1 MVKRQSIGALLA
13 LLVSTIA
20 PAAAQSSA
28 GPSIEDLAALSN
40 LGAGQG
46 GLTLSPDGAW
56 LAVLQSHMDL
66 ERNEVRYALVVI
78 AAQSGAAPR
87 IVADAGAGL
96 PHRNQGRASGSLVDR
111 IPRWSPDGRSI
122 AFIAERDG
130 RAELWI
136 TDLRGRARVAARP
149 DGDVT
154 DFAWTSAQQ
163 LVFTTTSP
171 RALIDTQR
179 ALDTRDGFRVTDSF
193 EPGFS
198 LVPLPPV
205 EAQRQWL
212 RLDTSSGALGAADE
226 EQAALLR
233 TPQRGQAWIGPREAA
248 PQVARPPRGLF
259 TSNSGAPLLC
269 AAEECTGILRDA
281 GALTDGDVWFT
292 RGEGPSASDLA
303 LYVWTPSHQSARRVR
318 LAEERLYGCSA
329 HGALLYCLQ
338 EFATQPRRIVSIDT
352 RDGALSVIYDP
363 NPQWQN
369 FALPRVERLSFE
381 DERGL
386 QSYAHL
392 VYPSDY
398 IDGRRY
404 PTIIVQY
411 RSHGF
416 LNAGVGGE
424 YPIFPASTRGYA
436 VLSLE
441 RPEPRLREQQI
452 SRADLDREMLI
463 GDEEERMKLASLD
476 GLLRLAID
484 SGVVDP
490 DRVAITGM
498 SDGAETLYWALRDRH
513 FAAAVVSGPPID
525 PIFWWL
531 SDSEFRAELRQTG
544 LQAPNVDQASSWWR
558 HNAPLYYAERID
570 TPLMMNLSQSEA
582 PIAMPLYVRLHDAG
596 AAVEA
601 YIYPEA
607 FHAKTRPSHV
617 LSAQR
622 RAMAWIDFWLGHT
635 AGDDLSDA
643 SDPIRTDRW
652 EAMRTRLLQ
661 SPAISNDG
669 N

>member
-1 MVKRQSIGALLA
+1 MVRRQAIGALFAVLF
-13 LLVSTIA
+13 STIA
-20 PAAAQSSA
+20 PAAAQSSS
-28 GPSIEDLAALSN
+28 GPTIEDLAALRN

-46 GLTLSPDGAW
+46 GLALSPDGEW
-56 LAVLQSHMDL
+56 LAVFQSHMGF
-66 ERNEVRYALVVI
+66 ERNEVRYALVVT
-78 AAQSGAAPR
+78 AARPGAAPR

-111 IPRWSPDGRSI
+111 IPRWSPDSRAI
-122 AFIAERDG
+122 AFIAEREG

-136 TDLRGRARVAARP
+136 TDLTGRARLAARP

-154 DFAWTSAQQ
+154 DFAWTSAHS
-163 LVFTTTSP
+163 LVLTTTTS
-171 RALIDTQR
+171 RALVEAQR
-179 ALDTRDGFRVTDSF
+179 ALDARDGFLVTDSF

-198 LVPLPPV
+198 LAPLPAV

-212 RLDTSSGALGAADE
+212 HLDTRNRALTPADE
-226 EQAALLR
+226 SQAALLR
-233 TPQRGQAWIGPREAA
+233 TPRRGNTWIGARDGAS
-248 PQVARPPRGLF
+248 QVSRPPRGLF
-259 TSNSGAPLLC
+259 TTSDGASILC
-269 AAEECTGILRDA
+269 AVDACTGLLRDA

-292 RGEGPSASDLA
+292 RGEGPSAADLS
-303 LYVWTPSHQSARRVR
+303 LYVWTPTTQSVRRVR
-318 LAEERLYGCSA
+318 LAEERLYGCNT
-329 HGALLYCLQ
+329 HGAFIYCLQ
-338 EFATQPRRIVSIDT
+338 EFSTQPRRIVSIDT
-352 RDGALSVIYDP
+352 RDGALAVIYDP
-363 NPQWQN
+363 NPQWRR
-369 FALPRVERLSFE
+369 FALPRVERLAFE

-398 IDGRRY
+398 VAGQRY

-424 YPIFPASTRGYA
+424 YPIFPAAAQGYA

-452 SRADLDREMLI
+452 SRAELDHEMLI

-476 GLLRLAID
+476 GLLALAVD

-513 FAAAVVSGPPID
+513 FAAAVASGPPID

-531 SDSEFRAELRQTG
+531 ADANFRAELRQTG
-544 LQAPNVDQASSWWR
+544 LEAPDLDRMAPWWR
-558 HNAPLYYAERID
+558 HNATFYYADRID
-570 TPLMMNLSQSEA
+570 TPLLMNLAQSEA
-582 PIAMPLYVRLHDAG
+582 PHAMPLYVQLHDRG

-601 YIYPEA
+601 YIYPQA

-617 LSAQR
+617 LAAQR
-622 RAMAWIDFWLGHT
+622 RAMAWIDFWLRQPM
-635 AGDDLSDA
+635 SEDA
-643 SDPIRTDRW
+643 NDPNRAERW
-652 EAMRTRLLQ
+652 ELMRSRSLG
-661 SPAISNDG
+661 SHPAPRG
-669 N
+669 AP

>member
-1 MVKRQSIGALLA
+1 MVTRQAIGALFA
-13 LLVSTIA
+13 VLVSLFA

-28 GPSIEDLAALSN
+28 GPTIEDLAALQN

-46 GLTLSPDGAW
+46 GLALSPDGAW
-56 LAVLQSHMDL
+56 LAVMQSHMDF
-66 ERNEVRYALVVI
+66 ERNEVRYSVVVI
-78 AAQSGAAPR
+78 AAQPGAAPR
-87 IVADAGAGL
+87 VVADAGAGL
-96 PHRNQGRASGSLVDR
+96 PHRNQGRASGSLIDR
-111 IPRWSPDGRSI
+111 IPRWSPDGGRI
-122 AFIAERDG
+122 AFTAEREG

-154 DFAWTSAQQ
+154 DFAWTSAHG
-163 LVFTTTSP
+163 LVLTTTTP
-171 RALIDTQR
+171 RALLDAQR
-179 ALDTRDGFRVTDSF
+179 ALEVREGFRVTDSF

-198 LVPLPPV
+198 LSPLPAV

-212 RLDTSSGALGAADE
+212 HLDSRSGALNPADE
-226 EQAALLR
+226 GEAALLR
-233 TPQRGQAWIGPREAA
+233 APRRGDAWIGPRDAA
-248 PQVARPPRGLF
+248 SAVARPPRGVF
-259 TSNSGAPLLC
+259 ATNNGAPLLC
-269 AAEECTGILRDA
+269 MADACTGLLRDA
-281 GALTDGDVWFT
+281 GALTGGEVWFT
-292 RGEGPSASDLA
+292 RGEGPAAADLA
-303 LYVWTPSHQSARRVR
+303 LYVWTPTHQSVRRVR

-329 HGALLYCLQ
+329 HDAFLYCLQ

-352 RDGALSVIYDP
+352 RDGAQAIIYEP
-363 NPQWQN
+363 NPQWQS
-369 FALPRVERLSFE
+369 FSLPRIERLSFE

-392 VYPSDY
+392 VFPSDY
-398 IDGRRY
+398 VAGQRY

-424 YPIFPASTRGYA
+424 YPIFPAAARGYA

-452 SRADLDREMLI
+452 SRAELDREMLI

-476 GLLRLAID
+476 GLLQLAINA
-484 SGVVDP
+484 GVVDP
-490 DRVAITGM
+490 NRVAITGM

-513 FAAAVVSGPPID
+513 FAAAVASGPPID

-531 SDSEFRAELRQTG
+531 ADADFRRELRQTG
-544 LQAPNVDQASSWWR
+544 LDAPNLDQPAAWWR
-558 HNAPLYYAERID
+558 HNAALHYADRVD
-570 TPLMMNLSQSEA
+570 TPLLMNLSQSEA
-582 PIAMPLYVRLHDAG
+582 PHAMPLYALLHDSG

-617 LSAQR
+617 LAAQR
-622 RAMAWIDFWLGHT
+622 RAMAWIEFWLR
-635 AGDDLSDA
+635 DRMIEDV
-643 SDPIRTDRW
+643 SDPGRAERW
-652 EAMRTRLLQ
+652 ETMRSRSLR
-661 SPAISNDG
+661 SVPRDRP
-669 N
+669 